1 MNERKKSNP
10 FLKRL
15 VDKIVFKLIGLSS
28 APYYDRADFAAKF
41 TTSIIVKYQFYDYRN
56 SCINGSS
63 CIILSAARHPH
74 ELSLK
79 HVAKYDVVGYPCVA
93 SGRFRNFY
101 FQVLLDQV
109 VTKYG
114 WYR

>member
-10 FLKRL
+10 FLKWL
-15 VDKIVFKLIGLSS
+15 VDKIGSVFKLIGLSS

-93 SGRFRNFY
+93 AEDSETFIFKCY
-101 FQVLLDQV
+101 SI
-109 VTKYG
+109 K
-114 WYR
+114 